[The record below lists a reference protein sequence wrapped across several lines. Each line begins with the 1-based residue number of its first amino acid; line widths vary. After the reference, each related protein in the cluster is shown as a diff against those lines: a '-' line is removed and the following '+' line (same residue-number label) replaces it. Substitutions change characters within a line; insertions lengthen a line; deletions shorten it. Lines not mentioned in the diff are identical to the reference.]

1 MVGFTASAPRHTRFL
16 RYLVRV
22 CATLERVVLVRDGRV
37 EEDGLWGWNTV
48 SNGDRPWRLDDWM
61 SIEGGNFAAK
71 EKICCKSS
79 LQECIQH
86 TRRRRRRRAPRWRR
100 TSSIL
105 QDNRENDDVVDDDD
119 IGAVVGAGDWS
130 AGGRCTGACVCR
142 APPVTFLNSGEILVC
157 VQTCDAARR

>member
-61 SIEGGNFAAK
+61 SVSAQIKHG
-71 EKICCKSS
+71 
-79 LQECIQH
+79 
-86 TRRRRRRRAPRWRR
+86 R
-100 TSSIL
+100 TWSKPHVEVIL
-105 QDNRENDDVVDDDD
+105 K
-119 IGAVVGAGDWS
+119 
-130 AGGRCTGACVCR
+130 
-142 APPVTFLNSGEILVC
+142 
-157 VQTCDAARR
+157 